1 MSGQDTSIEK
11 HCGSTDFSKTPRDT
25 HTLEHQI
32 HQLRKTI
39 EDMASKQASVASNG
53 SHGPPKT
60 IEHGYNTFLTS
71 VRVNNRRTA
80 ALYENRL
87 ATFREFLIARGSDLA
102 EITPELF
109 QDWRESR
116 TANGFKVLVDIKI
129 LRCFYNWLFV
139 EHYLEENKLRF
150 VKMKQFNKEKTAR
163 VTRQMSDKEVRKLL
177 RAAQKFDSKIYVF
190 VLLLCYAGLRIAEAC
205 QMRCDDIK
213 RARVAA
219 VQDAD
224 SESSSESDD
233 TNSDSDTRSEYESD
247 SDEVDSPELYELQKL
262 YRDFVKPLP
271 NKYKHDKKWIMAKL
285 REKAVSNVALHTA
298 MERSGL
304 MCSTQAL
311 ECEFTVTVR
320 AANSKNSESRT
331 RKLHPE
337 VGAVVYEY
345 VQDQITS
352 GKTMMFPAGSN
363 AHTRAPFWY
372 YYDEIK
378 SGLRFEKPGESH
390 GALTTIARDRWATL
404 SDYGKYKQRAAHYN
418 QRLNNLTVSTSGAR
432 AWFYKARDAAKLRDC
447 ITPHWCRHWFC
458 TSQLKN
464 GVPLK
469 NVSKSMG
476 HKNIAVTDTYAH
488 DDDAENG
495 SAALPFGKSK
505 KRKSKHKKSKHYVP
519 KPDASKKSRHH

>member
-1 MSGQDTSIEK
+1 MSGQKSGPNSFVEK
-11 HCGSTDFSKTPRDT
+11 NCGTPTLIQIPRGNHVLERQLHQMQKT
-25 HTLEHQI
+25 L
-32 HQLRKTI
+32 
-39 EDMASKQASVASNG
+39 EDMASKQAAAAA
-53 SHGPPKT
+53 PPGHSKT
-60 IEHGYNTFLTS
+60 MEHGYNTFLTS

-102 EITPELF
+102 DITPELF
-109 QDWRESR
+109 HDWCESR
-116 TANGFKVLVDIKI
+116 RAKGFKVLVDIKI

-139 EHYLEENKLRF
+139 EHYLSENKLRF

-219 VQDAD
+219 VQDVED
-224 SESSSESDD
+224 ESSSESDD
-233 TNSDSDTRSEYESD
+233 TNSDSESD
-247 SDEVDSPELYELQKL
+247 DDSDEIEVDSPELYELQKL
-262 YRDFVKPLP
+262 YRDFVKSLP
-271 NKYKHDKKWIMAKL
+271 NKYKNDKKWIMAKL

-304 MCSTQAL
+304 MCPTQAL

-378 SGLRFEKPGESH
+378 PGLRFEKPGESH

-404 SDYGKYKQRAAHYN
+404 SDRGKYKQRAAHYN
-418 QRLNNLTVSTSGAR
+418 QRLNNMAVSTSGAR

-488 DDDAENG
+488 DDDTENG

-519 KPDASKKSRHH
+519 KRDASKKSRYY